1 MVVDTKVQGDCNEKE
16 KRRFSGVKVMVLVE
30 QSKLVSKKG

>member
-1 MVVDTKVQGDCNEKE
+1 MAVGMKVQGDCNEKE

-30 QSKLVSKKG
+30 QSKLVPKKG